1 MIVVMVVLGQEVCA
15 SHAVWQALL
24 IVLCVHTGPDAAQV
38 PIACTTKSKQ
48 LMVTHGWCMCK
59 QNGDL

>member
-24 IVLCVHTGPDAAQV
+24 VVLCIHAGPDAAQV
-38 PIACTTKSKQ
+38 PIACTIKGKQ
-48 LMVTHGWCMCK
+48 LMVKREWGLISDEW
-59 QNGDL
+59 